1 MRSPTGVP
9 RYAVA
14 LGSETA
20 FNAAVERIKA
30 SGVVGGDVRE
40 CSQTSPFVRSFRFVD
55 FDQNH
60 FEICMNRR
68 SLGDIALSH
77 VVLETIDLEGAIKFY
92 SEALGL
98 SFVGEFEDEHFFT
111 FPNHQ
116 LIGVKPVAMLSDRT
130 KRHGRAV
137 HVALNVR
144 QEDFDRMLEL
154 IPACGGANQGDA
166 RLRTACVLRAN
177 AALTFPT
184 RTPTNCRS
192 PPTGKK
198 IGRSFP
204 TKRSGGVFLRI
215 VKRLGEACR
224 ASTAASNRISKI
236 TMALEKPVIPTFSL
250 AERERRWSTLRSEM
264 KKAHFHA
271 LISLPTQSHWDQ
283 FGADTRYITQIGGT
297 QTEVGAVLPLEGD
310 VTAMVRGANEIEWW
324 GLAQDWVVDIRPS
337 RRSYGEPVIDRLK
350 ETRAERVGVIG
361 LSGLVRAPE
370 GVVPWGTFEKIR
382 EALPNVQS
390 ENATT

>member
-1 MRSPTGVP
+1 MFGAETLDHVAFPVRDLPRSERFYIETVGLTFLTQRKNADGSPRHTYVKAGDNIFGLNLPGIQADVSPSGAP

-30 SGVVGGDVRE
+30 SGVVSGDVRE

-77 VVLETIDLEGAIKFY
+77 VVLETTDLEGAIKFY

-98 SFVGEFEDEHFFT
+98 SFVGEFDDEHFFA

-116 LIGVKPVAMLSDRT
+116 LIGVKPVAALSDRT

-137 HVALNVR
+137 HVALNVH

-166 RLRTACVLRAN
+166 RAEDGLRPPGERSTYFSDPNTNKLQITAH
-177 AALTFPT
+177 
-184 RTPTNCRS
+184 
-192 PPTGKK
+192 
-198 IGRSFP
+198 
-204 TKRSGGVFLRI
+204 
-215 VKRLGEACR
+215 GEEDWSLISDEEKWR
-224 ASTAASNRISKI
+224 RISENR
-236 TMALEKPVIPTFSL
+236 EK
-250 AERERRWSTLRSEM
+250 AGR
-264 KKAHFHA
+264 
-271 LISLPTQSHWDQ
+271 
-283 FGADTRYITQIGGT
+283 
-297 QTEVGAVLPLEGD
+297 
-310 VTAMVRGANEIEWW
+310 
-324 GLAQDWVVDIRPS
+324 
-337 RRSYGEPVIDRLK
+337 
-350 ETRAERVGVIG
+350 G
-361 LSGLVRAPE
+361 LSRFDRGI
-370 GVVPWGTFEKIR
+370 K
-382 EALPNVQS
+382 PNQ
-390 ENATT
+390 